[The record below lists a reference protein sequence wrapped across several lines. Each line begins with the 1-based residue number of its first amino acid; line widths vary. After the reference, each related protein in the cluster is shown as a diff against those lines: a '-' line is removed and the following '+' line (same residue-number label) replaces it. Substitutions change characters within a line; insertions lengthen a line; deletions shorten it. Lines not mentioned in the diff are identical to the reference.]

1 MVRIVHASDFHFT
14 GPYFRKDLWRRFS
27 QHMER
32 IKPDILV
39 VTGDITDDGY
49 TQEYAV
55 AKEYLD
61 SLEIETLVV
70 PGNHD
75 ARNVG
80 YEVFEEHFG
89 PRWEVWEK
97 DGVVILGGD
106 SSEPDLDDG
115 HIGRENYQ
123 LMEDVFHRDGFK
135 IFAIHHHLLPIPG
148 TGRERNIPVDTGDVL
163 KIITEAG
170 VHLVLSGH
178 KHVPWSWRMETSLFI
193 SAGTATTTRVKGRMG
208 QSFFC
213 IEVSEKDSSFAI
225 EKVELS
231 AKDPC
236 SLLTGV
242 RENGSMPIGA

>member
-14 GPYFRKDLWRRFS
+14 GPYFQEDLWRRFS

-49 TQEYAV
+49 THEYAI

-61 SLEIETLVV
+61 SLEVETLVV

-80 YEVFEEHFG
+80 YEVFEEYFG
-89 PRWEVWEK
+89 PRWKVWEK
-97 DGVVILGGD
+97 NGVVILGGD
-106 SSEPDLDDG
+106 SSEPDIDDG
-115 HIGRENYQ
+115 HLGRENYQ
-123 LMEDVFHRDGFK
+123 FMEDVLHRDGFK

-148 TGRERNIPVDTGDVL
+148 TGRERNIPVDAGDVL
-163 KIITEAG
+163 KIITKAG
-170 VHLVLSGH
+170 VNLVLSGH
-178 KHVPWSWRMETSLFI
+178 KHVPWSWRLETTLFL

-225 EKVELS
+225 EKVDLS
-231 AKDPC
+231 TTDTW
-236 SLLTGV
+236 SLLAESKAPTG
-242 RENGSMPIGA
+242 A